1 MNAVDLD
8 QKDLQITKEDQKIN
22 RGLLKFI
29 EKNPSVFHGIDEMC
43 TRLLQEGYE
52 KLSEKDSWELHF
64 GGKYFVTR
72 NDSAIL
78 AFRIPEKKFEGFHIM
93 ASHSDSPTFKIKEHP
108 EMGVE
113 GHYVKLNVEKYGGM
127 LMAPWFD
134 RPLSV
139 AGRIILQTKE
149 GLKSQLVSVDRD
161 LCLIPNLAIHMNR
174 NANDGYKYNVQKD
187 MLPLYSCGE
196 SKDHR
201 FMSFIAETAG
211 VKEEEIL
218 GSDLFLYNRM
228 QGSQWGAELEFISG
242 ARLDDLQCA
251 YASLEGFLSS
261 ETGECVPVHVVFDN
275 EEVGSGTRQGAASTF
290 LVDTLLRICESLGIT
305 EGEYRRLLA
314 GSFMLSA
321 DNAHAVHPN
330 YPEMSCPTNRPYLNK
345 GVVMKYSANQK
356 YTTDGMSAAIFK
368 MLCQRAEIPYQIFH
382 NRSDLLGGSTLGN
395 LSALQVPVRTV
406 DIGLPQLAMHS
417 PYETAGAKDTAY
429 LIRLAR
435 EFFASENL

>member
-1 MNAVDLD
+1 M
-8 QKDLQITKEDQKIN
+8 
-22 RGLLKFI
+22 
-29 EKNPSVFHGIDEMC
+29 
-43 TRLLQEGYE
+43 
-52 KLSEKDSWELHF
+52 
-64 GGKYFVTR
+64 
-72 NDSAIL
+72 
-78 AFRIPEKKFEGFHIM
+78 
-93 ASHSDSPTFKIKEHP
+93 
-108 EMGVE
+108 
-113 GHYVKLNVEKYGGM
+113 
-127 LMAPWFD
+127 
-134 RPLSV
+134 
-139 AGRIILQTKE
+139 
-149 GLKSQLVSVDRD
+149 
-161 LCLIPNLAIHMNR
+161 
-174 NANDGYKYNVQKD
+174 
-187 MLPLYSCGE
+187 
-196 SKDHR
+196 
-201 FMSFIAETAG
+201 
-211 VKEEEIL
+211 
-218 GSDLFLYNRM
+218 
-228 QGSQWGAELEFISG
+228 
-242 ARLDDLQCA
+242 QCA

-356 YTTDGMSAAIFK
+356 YTTDGVSAAIFK
-368 MLCQRAEIPYQIFH
+368 TLCQRAKIPYQIFH